1 MLYVL
6 VLEDDPI
13 IAMDIKEIID
23 DMGGFCGVIA
33 SDFQSALHAAS
44 KHNIGIVVSDIQI
57 KGQTDGIETT
67 KRLVDMYDC
76 QAVFLTSFSDEPTL
90 KRVSDINCSSYILK
104 PFREDELKAA
114 VKLCTMKI
122 KDQSPI
128 LDIGNGYIYDKNR
141 QLLFCDGK
149 PIVLAPKEQR
159 LFLLLLHSRGNI
171 VPFAYMDEVIWG
183 GESVVDATRRQ
194 LFHRLKQKL
203 KGLTFTAV
211 KFGGYKME
219 LY

>member
-1 MLYVL
+1 MLHVL
-6 VLEDDPI
+6 ILEDDSI
-13 IAMDIKEIID
+13 IALDIKSIID
-23 DMGGFCGVIA
+23 EMGGFNTFIA
-33 SDFQSALHAAS
+33 VDMQSALKIAA
-44 KHNIGIVVSDIQI
+44 KHYINIIVSDIQI
-57 KGQTDGIETT
+57 KGDEDGIETT
-67 KRLVDMYDC
+67 KRLQEMYDC

-90 KRVSDINCSSYILK
+90 KRVSNINCSSYILK

-183 GESVVDATRRQ
+183 GEVIGDTTRRQ
-194 LFHRLKQKL
+194 LLFRLKQKL
-203 KGLTFTAV
+203 KGLSFGVV
-211 KFGGYKME
+211 KFGGYTMND
-219 LY
+219 